1 MEPFTTQD
9 PNPPFGCKIY
19 TRYEQKVSKKWTLVH
34 PNQPYTSDFEITEM
48 GMLAKCPSLPKN
60 PIRPKLAKV
69 LFMVALSM
77 ILRTTLLPPP
87 TKNLLGLTET
97 LTPHGELQRTEYLS
111 FLATLVTLLWTVLDL
126 LRREMVMEGRLRST
140 PETGAA
146 VAAQSWEV

>member
-1 MEPFTTQD
+1 
-9 PNPPFGCKIY
+9 
-19 TRYEQKVSKKWTLVH
+19 
-34 PNQPYTSDFEITEM
+34 M

-87 TKNLLGLTET
+87 TKNLLGLTDT
-97 LTPHGELQRTEYLS
+97 LTPQGELQRTEYLS

-146 VAAQSWEV
+146 VSAQLWEV